1 MNIFELDDG
10 NTALNKITPNQIGEL
25 KIKTMANKYIYFGS
39 GENDY
44 YKIRKY
50 EISNGI
56 IYNAD
61 ITTME
66 NASAVNVKSLR
77 IVGGV
82 LTIKKQ
88 KDVNVRIYESF
99 YLKVHN
105 DDVKLLRNPSDDL
118 VYIIMNPASENSL
131 YIFNSNN
138 LFT

>member
-1 MNIFELDDG
+1 
-10 NTALNKITPNQIGEL
+10 
-25 KIKTMANKYIYFGS
+25 
-39 GENDY
+39 
-44 YKIRKY
+44 
-50 EISNGI
+50 
-56 IYNAD
+56 
-61 ITTME
+61 ME